1 MRRESRM
8 VAMVSCGAWALA
20 WLASGLSAAEEPGA
34 PRVESALAAARSAAD
49 GLGAELR
56 ALLMDELRD
65 GGPVAAV
72 AVCARSAQA
81 KTAEYRSR
89 TGVDIRRVSLRHRN
103 AVNAPDD
110 FERGA
115 LESFDRLPTE
125 ARPKA
130 EHWQVVTEAG
140 RESLRYLRPLV
151 ANAMCLSCHGARET
165 LPVGV
170 KAALA
175 KEYPDDRATGVA
187 AGDVR
192 GAISVR
198 IPLPAAV
205 PTAAP

>member
-1 MRRESRM
+1 MLRRIRRSI
-8 VAMVSCGAWALA
+8 AALA
-20 WLASGLSAAEEPGA
+20 LAGA
-34 PRVESALAAARSAAD
+34 
-49 GLGAELR
+49 
-56 ALLMDELRD
+56 
-65 GGPVAAV
+65 AAV
-72 AVCARSAQA
+72 ALAQA
-81 KTAEYRSR
+81 DEPKDAATARALAQARVSAAGVAGEIRGLLMAELQKGGPAAAVAACASGAQARTAEFRSR
-89 TGVDIRRVSLRHRN
+89 TGADVRRVSLRHRN
-103 AVNAPDD
+103 AVNAPDA

-130 EHWQVVTEAG
+130 EHWEVVTEDG

-175 KEYPDDRATGVA
+175 KEYPDDRATGFS

-192 GAISVR
+192 GAVSVR
-198 IPLPAAV
+198 VPLV
-205 PTAAP
+205 PPR